1 MLPRSLNTYSKQIIF
16 KFDIQ
21 QSTSTCFLDNCWKIH
36 YRRTMRKLVW
46 EMLLLWTPTNLSKNH
61 GRPKLYAIASF
72 LLKNINERKTIIE
85 LGGKS
90 QNERGK
96 PSCFTYMISLKRIT
110 IYIAQVAPFP
120 LFSTLN
126 TRNKTLWVVFLE
138 TNIKPLL
145 RKKILNHFFWR
156 VTEWWN
162 ILTNTCVAY
171 YLLLAA
177 AVLMLTLTGTV
188 FPTGLLT
195 VPIPFFQPSF
205 LAPLADNVC
214 HPLNKPRRAARDFLV
229 W

>member
-145 RKKILNHFFWR
+145 RKKILNHFFDVWLNGGIYLPTR
-156 VTEWWN
+156 VWPTICFWLPLCSCW
-162 ILTNTCVAY
+162 LWLARFFRQD
-171 YLLLAA
+171 YL
-177 AVLMLTLTGTV
+177 
-188 FPTGLLT
+188 
-195 VPIPFFQPSF
+195 PFQFHFSSHPS
-205 LAPLADNVC
+205 
-214 HPLNKPRRAARDFLV
+214 
-229 W
+229 